1 MRAIVQRVSS
11 ATVEVQE
18 KVVGSIGRGLVVF
31 VGIGKNDKADDAD
44 YIAGKVLNLRIFP
57 DSLGRFDKS
66 CLDINASLLIVSQFT
81 LYANT
86 RKGRR
91 PSFAGAAL
99 PEEAR
104 LAFEL
109 VVEQLRSSGLP
120 VATGC
125 FGQHMDVKL
134 INQGPVTIWLD
145 SNDRLLPRED
155 KRTLE
160 SIC

>member
-11 ATVEVQE
+11 ATAEVQE

-31 VGIGKNDKADDAD
+31 VGIGKDDTADDAD

-91 PSFAGAAL
+91 PSFFGAAL

-109 VVEQLRSSGLP
+109 VVQQLRSSGLP

-145 SNDRLLPRED
+145 SNDRLLPREE

-160 SIC
+160 SIF

>member
-11 ATVEVQE
+11 ATVEAQE
-18 KVVGSIGRGLVVF
+18 KVVGSIGLGLVVF
-31 VGIGKNDKADDAD
+31 VGIGQQDKSDDAD
-44 YIAGKVLNLRIFP
+44 YIVGKVLNLRIFP
-57 DSLGRFDKS
+57 DALGRFDKS

-91 PSFAGAAL
+91 PSFTGAAL
-99 PEEAR
+99 PAEAR

-125 FGQHMDVKL
+125 FGQHMAVKL